1 MLLALDIGNTE
12 ISLGL
17 FDGED
22 LERSWRVTTRPDR
35 TPDEWAMVLRALFDE
50 AGLDITTVTGTV
62 LCSVVPPTTDA
73 MTEGLLAATGTAAVV
88 VAPDSPLPVT
98 LDVDEPLT
106 VGADRVVNTLAAS
119 RLFGLDTIVV
129 DFGTATT
136 LDCVT
141 ADGHFLGG
149 IIAPGL
155 LTSAESLVRRA
166 AKLSPTELTPPV
178 RALGKRTDECLKAGL
193 LFGTADAVD
202 GLVRRLRAEWPTP
215 RTPKVVSTGGL
226 AALVSKFSS
235 EIEEVHPDLTLRG
248 LRIAHS
254 LLTADPAP

>member
-35 TPDEWAMVLRALFDE
+35 TPDEWAMVLRALFEE
-50 AGLDITTVTGTV
+50 AGLDITSVTGTV

-166 AKLSPTELTPPV
+166 AKLSPTELTPP
-178 RALGKRTDECLKAGL
+178 AHAIGKRTDECLKAGL

-202 GLVRRLRAEWPTP
+202 GMVRRIKAEWPTP
-215 RTPKVVSTGGL
+215 RVPKVVSTGGL

-235 EIEEVHPDLTLRG
+235 EVEEVHPDLTLRG
-248 LRIAHS
+248 LRLAHGI
-254 LLTADPAP
+254 LTAGIP

>member
-1 MLLALDIGNTE
+1 MLLALDIGNAE

-17 FDGED
+17 FGGED

-88 VAPDSPLPVT
+88 VVPDSPLPVT

-166 AKLSPTELTPPV
+166 AKLSPTELTPP
-178 RALGKRTDECLKAGL
+178 AHAIGKRTDECLKAGL

-202 GLVRRLRAEWPTP
+202 GMVRRIKAEWPTP
-215 RTPKVVSTGGL
+215 RVPKVVSTGGL
-226 AALVSKFSS
+226 AALISKFSS

-248 LRIAHS
+248 LRIAHGI
-254 LLTADPAP
+254 LTASGAA

>member
-17 FDGED
+17 FGGED

-50 AGLDITTVTGTV
+50 AGLDITSVTGTV

-73 MTEGLLAATGTAAVV
+73 MAEGLLTATGTAAVV

-166 AKLSPTELTPPV
+166 AKLSPTELTPP
-178 RALGKRTDECLKAGL
+178 AHAIGKRTDECLKAGL
-193 LFGTADAVD
+193 LYGTADAVD
-202 GLVRRLRAEWPTP
+202 GMVRRIKAEWPTP
-215 RTPKVVSTGGL
+215 RVPKVVSTGGL
-226 AALVSKFSS
+226 AALISKFSS

-248 LRIAHS
+248 LRIAHGI
-254 LLTADPAP
+254 LTAGSA

>member
-17 FDGED
+17 FGGED

-50 AGLDITTVTGTV
+50 AGLDITSVTGTV

-73 MTEGLLAATGTAAVV
+73 MAEGLLTATGTAAVV

-166 AKLSPTELTPPV
+166 AKLSPTELTPP
-178 RALGKRTDECLKAGL
+178 AHAIGKRTDECLKAGL
-193 LFGTADAVD
+193 LYGTADAVD
-202 GLVRRLRAEWPTP
+202 GMVRRIKAEWPTP
-215 RTPKVVSTGGL
+215 RVPKVVSTGGL
-226 AALVSKFSS
+226 AALISKFSS

-248 LRIAHS
+248 LRIAHGI
-254 LLTADPAP
+254 LTAGGA

>member
-17 FDGED
+17 FGGED

-35 TPDEWAMVLRALFDE
+35 TSDEWAVLLRALFE
-50 AGLDITTVTGTV
+50 AGGLDITSVTGSV
-62 LCSVVPPTTDA
+62 VCSVVPATTDA
-73 MTEGLLAATGTAAVV
+73 MAEGLMSATGTAPVIV
-88 VAPDSPLPVT
+88 LPESPLPVK
-98 LDVDEPLT
+98 LDVEEPHS

-119 RLFGLDTIVV
+119 RLFGIDTIIV

-141 ADGHFLGG
+141 ADGTFLGG

-155 LTSAESLVRRA
+155 LTSAENLVRRA
-166 AKLSPTELTPPV
+166 AKLSATELTPPAHAIG
-178 RALGKRTDECLKAGL
+178 RRTDECLKAGL

-202 GLVRRLRAEWPTP
+202 GMVRRIKAEWP
-215 RTPKVVSTGGL
+215 REQVPKVVATGGL
-226 AALVSKFSS
+226 AALVAKLSA

-248 LRIAHS
+248 LRLAHEILTSQGS
-254 LLTADPAP
+254 L

>member
-17 FDGED
+17 FPGED

-35 TPDEWAMVLRALFDE
+35 TADEWAVLLRALFGE
-50 AGLDITTVTGTV
+50 AGIDITTVTGTV
-62 LCSVVPPTTDA
+62 LCSVVPTTTDA
-73 MTEGLLAATGTAAVV
+73 MAEGLLTATGTAPVLV
-88 VAPDSPLPVT
+88 GPESPLPVT

-119 RLFGLDTIVV
+119 RLFGVDTIIV

-149 IIAPGL
+149 IIAPGV
-155 LTSAESLVRRA
+155 LTSAENLVRRA
-166 AKLSPTELTPPV
+166 AKLSATELTPPA
-178 RALGKRTDECLKAGL
+178 RAIGKRTDECLKAGL
-193 LFGTADAVD
+193 LFGAADAVD
-202 GLVRRLRAEWPTP
+202 GMVRRIKAEWPTP
-215 RTPKVVSTGGL
+215 RVPRVVSTGGL
-226 AALVSKFSS
+226 AALITKFSV

-248 LRIAHS
+248 LRLAYG
-254 LLTADPAP
+254 LLAAGQAK